1 MRNDLL
7 ILLFVIGIVNVHAQ
21 KLNVESFVA
30 KTNDI
35 TARTQPRQ
43 DINGNDCALIKVQLA
58 ASGAEFGGN
67 VVSNVSYNKSEYL
80 VYMSQGSKRL
90 SVKLDGYLPLEAC
103 FEEYGIKALE
113 GKTTYVMTI
122 SGASVARQIEAPK
135 IKTGWIV
142 LESEPSGASVF
153 INDEF
158 VGNTPLSNYK
168 QAYGTYQY
176 RLESPNYH
184 PATGTIELKTG
195 RFEQKIA
202 LKPAFGSISV
212 KSNIAGAKIV
222 LDGKQTGKQAPAT
235 LTEIPSG
242 SHTVSLQMDKY
253 APRQLEVMVEDGQ
266 TANVSLTLDARYA
279 RITINSL
286 DGAEIYSN
294 GKLLGKGH
302 ISEDMMEGY
311 YDLEARLNHHKPV
324 TKQIQVVAGQSQEV
338 TLNPIPKYG
347 SLDVISNPHGADIT
361 IDGKSYGKTPFTIE
375 QLLEGE
381 HQVFISK
388 SHFAPE
394 TRTINVI
401 ENVNTPL
408 AIDLRP
414 NFFNMKI
421 VYVEADSLMTQYV
434 FAKEY
439 SMTLQRKSDNARNT
453 LKLKDEALQAAKKN
467 FQQKLNNNGFTSR
480 EQAASQQAALER
492 QQRDFQEL
500 RTRLDDELA
509 NETTK
514 FNETLHDS
522 LQNFL
527 KVYNKDNI
535 FHFILTKKGDNILMA
550 DKKFDITS
558 DVING
563 LNMRYHPAAMKA
575 PFTIKHQLLKDDHQ
589 AENLKIAYVEVDSLM
604 TQYDFAK
611 EYSMTLKKKSDNA
624 RNTLKLKDDTQQAAV
639 KNFQQKLNNNGFTSR
654 EQAASQQAALER
666 QQRDLQELRTR
677 LENELA
683 NETTKFNETLHD
695 SLQNFL
701 KDYNKDNI
709 FHFILTKQGDNILM
723 ADNKFDITSDVIN
736 GLNMRYHPAAMKT
749 PFTIKHQLLKDNNQT
764 ETIKI
769 AYVEVD
775 SLMTQ
780 YDFAKEYSMTLKKM
794 SDNARN
800 TLTQKGNVL
809 QTEVNSFQQKLNNNG
824 FTSREQA
831 VSQQAAIER
840 QQRDL
845 QELQARLENEFANE
859 IAKFNEALRD
869 SLQSYLKE
877 YNKSHQFSMILTK
890 QGDNILMADKQ
901 FNITS
906 DVIND
911 MNKLYRKRSKK

>member
-67 VVSNVSYNKSEYL
+67 VVSNVSYNKIEYL

-202 LKPAFGSISV
+202 LKPAFGSIS
-212 KSNIAGAKIV
+212 
-222 LDGKQTGKQAPAT
+222 
-235 LTEIPSG
+235 
-242 SHTVSLQMDKY
+242 DKY

-527 KVYNKDNI
+527 K
-535 FHFILTKKGDNILMA
+535 
-550 DKKFDITS
+550 
-558 DVING
+558 
-563 LNMRYHPAAMKA
+563 
-575 PFTIKHQLLKDDHQ
+575 
-589 AENLKIAYVEVDSLM
+589 
-604 TQYDFAK
+604 
-611 EYSMTLKKKSDNA
+611 
-624 RNTLKLKDDTQQAAV
+624 
-639 KNFQQKLNNNGFTSR
+639 
-654 EQAASQQAALER
+654 
-666 QQRDLQELRTR
+666 
-677 LENELA
+677 
-683 NETTKFNETLHD
+683 
-695 SLQNFL
+695 
-701 KDYNKDNI
+701 DYNKDNI